1 MRNRIR
7 VLFVCGKNTARSQ
20 MGEALLNAIAG
31 DRFEAESAGLEAGD
45 SLNPF
50 VVEVLQEIGIDISAK
65 KTKKIVDL
73 YESGKTY
80 DYVIAVCDAA
90 QAELCPVFPGA
101 KKQLHWPFPDPA
113 SFEGTRK
120 EKLQRTREI
129 REEMKAKIEEWIREI
144 T

>member
-1 MRNRIR
+1 
-7 VLFVCGKNTARSQ
+7 

-45 SLNPF
+45 GLNPF

-65 KTKKIVDL
+65 KTKKIMDL

-90 QAELCPVFPGA
+90 QAELCPVFPGV
-101 KKQLHWPFPDPA
+101 KKQLNWPFPDPA
-113 SFEGTRK
+113 YFKGTRE
-120 EKLQRTREI
+120 EKLRRTREI
-129 REEMKAKIEEWIREI
+129 REEMMAKIEEWIREI